1 MTSGMLEVRYLF
13 ARSVT
18 ADASRRLLTWLLEHG
33 ADELTVVVMAL
44 QGEPAQTADA
54 FEDALA
60 PFELPPAR
68 RRVLTD
74 AEGSEPTREV
84 RRWALTAESLAALL
98 PFFASGVFSY
108 RVGPTGWL
116 EDLTVYRRGELVL
129 GVVSHEDEGV
139 LRVSPAEHAELRALG
154 VTSAATGERV
164 AY

>member
-1 MTSGMLEVRYLF
+1 MLEVRYLF
-13 ARSVT
+13 AHGVT
-18 ADASRRLLTWLLEHG
+18 ADASRRLLTWLLERG
-33 ADELTVVVMAL
+33 ADEFTVVVMAL
-44 QGEPAQTADA
+44 QGEPAPTADA

-68 RRVLTD
+68 RRVLTG
-74 AEGSEPTREV
+74 AEGPDPSREV

-98 PFFASGVFSY
+98 PFFASGLFAY

-154 VTSAATGERV
+154 VASAAAGERV
-164 AY
+164 VY